1 MPIDLVIDD
10 NDGNR
15 SDSED
20 FIRLSGNDV
29 EQVMLLE
36 LPENYN
42 EGGRRACSPTET
54 HCLCHYC

>member
-29 EQVMLLE
+29 EQVRFLA
-36 LPENYN
+36 LPENN
-42 EGGRRACSPTET
+42 NIGGRQACSPTQT

>member
-1 MPIDLVIDD
+1 MPIDLIIND

-20 FIRLSGNDV
+20 FIGLSGNDI
-29 EQVMLLE
+29 EQVRLLA

-42 EGGRRACSPTET
+42 EGSCHACSPTQT